1 MPKRKPE
8 DKHPVA
14 LLREEIG
21 LTQAELA
28 KTLGISRLTIS
39 AWESSRVTPSMEN
52 ALALAAL
59 FKISLKTLMGYFDVD
74 VSKVPDDP
82 PNP

>member
-8 DKHPVA
+8 DKHPIA

-21 LTQAELA
+21 LNQIELA
-28 KTLGISRLTIS
+28 KTLGLATATVS
-39 AWESSRVTPSMEN
+39 AWESGKGIPSMEN
-52 ALALAAL
+52 AVALAAL
-59 FKISLKTLMGYFDVD
+59 LKISLKTLMGHFDID
-74 VSKVPDDP
+74 TSHIPDDP

>member
-8 DKHPVA
+8 DKHPIA

-21 LTQAELA
+21 LTQIELA
-28 KTLGISRLTIS
+28 KTLGISNYTLS
-39 AWESSRVTPSMEN
+39 AWESGKAIPSTEN
-52 ALALAAL
+52 VLALTAL
-59 FKISLKTLMGYFDVD
+59 FKISFKTLMGYFDVD
-74 VSKVPDDP
+74 VSDIPDDP

>member
-8 DKHPVA
+8 EKHPIA

-21 LTQAELA
+21 LTQAELGKILNVTNRA
-28 KTLGISRLTIS
+28 VSD
-39 AWESSRVTPSMEN
+39 WESGKQIPSLDN
-52 ALALAAL
+52 AIALAVLL
-59 FKISLKTLMGYFDVD
+59 KISFKTLMGYFDVD

>member
-1 MPKRKPE
+1 
-8 DKHPVA
+8 
-14 LLREEIG
+14 
-21 LTQAELA
+21 
-28 KTLGISRLTIS
+28 
-39 AWESSRVTPSMEN
+39 MEN